1 MKIPDST
8 EVALKNPVRL
18 SEKKVEIVKILIWA
32 ESTFK
37 LSQIRLFTIL
47 LSTFFYPTSGF
58 GLNFNSNILP
68 SNQSSALL
76 KLLLP
81 RAFWMGYN

>member
-1 MKIPDST
+1 MKSPDST
-8 EVALKNPVRL
+8 EFVFKNPVRL
-18 SEKKVEIVKILIWA
+18 SEKKVEIVMILIWA
-32 ESTFK
+32 ESIFE
-37 LSQIRLFTIL
+37 LSQISQFTI
-47 LSTFFYPTSGF
+47 STLDLFYSTSGF
-58 GLNFNSNILP
+58 GLSFNSDILP